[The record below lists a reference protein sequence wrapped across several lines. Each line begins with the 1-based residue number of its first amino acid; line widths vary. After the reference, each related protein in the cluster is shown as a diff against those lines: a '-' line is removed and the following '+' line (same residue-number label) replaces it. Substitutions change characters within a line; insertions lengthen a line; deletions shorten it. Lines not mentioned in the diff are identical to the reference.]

1 MYRCSLLLMG
11 LGLVSVSCGS
21 PGELDESRFPDVYTD
36 VGDGS
41 GGTQTGIAGTGGTA
55 PVGGAGG
62 SGVVGGTGGTGGTG
76 VVGGSAGT
84 GGTGSQAGAGS
95 TGGCPDDISVLLN
108 RPGNQGGCA
117 GDMCHVPGVTAPD
130 LISPGVET
138 RLFNV
143 ASTCMDRPYIGATD
157 SYLKEKITAT
167 SPCGG
172 TFPMPLFTPNA
183 LNATDEACIV
193 EWIDEVA
200 AGQ

>member
-1 MYRCSLLLMG
+1 MYRCSLLLIG
-11 LGLVSVSCGS
+11 LGLVSVSCGA
-21 PGELDESRFPDVYTD
+21 PGELDESRFPDVYTE
-36 VGDGS
+36 VGDGT
-41 GGTQTGIAGTGGTA
+41 GGAQTGIAGAGGTA

-62 SGVVGGTGGTGGTG
+62 AGVGGAGVVGGG
-76 VVGGSAGT
+76 AGT
-84 GGTGSQAGAGS
+84 GGTPSQGGTGS

-117 GDMCHVPGVTAPD
+117 GDMCHIPGVTTPD
-130 LISPGVET
+130 LISPGVEE

-143 ASTCMDRPYIGATD
+143 ASTCMARPYIGATD

-193 EWIDEVA
+193 AWIDEVA

>member
-1 MYRCSLLLMG
+1 MYRCSFLLMG
-11 LGLVSVSCGS
+11 LGLLAASCGS
-21 PGELDESRFPDVYTD
+21 PGELDEERFPDVYTEI
-36 VGDGS
+36 GDGS
-41 GGTQTGIAGTGGTA
+41 GGTQTGTAGTGGVA

-62 SGVVGGTGGTGGTG
+62 VVGGG
-76 VVGGSAGT
+76 AGT
-84 GGTGSQAGAGS
+84 GGTPSQAGAGS

-117 GDMCHVPGVTAPD
+117 GDMCHVPGVQGPD
-130 LISPGVET
+130 LISPGVEA
-138 RLFNV
+138 RLLNV

-193 EWIDEVA
+193 AWIDQVG

>member
-1 MYRCSLLLMG
+1 MG
-11 LGLVSVSCGS
+11 LGLFSVSCGS
-21 PGELDESRFPDVYTD
+21 PGELDESRFPDVYTEI
-36 VGDGS
+36 GGGS
-41 GGTQTGIAGTGGTA
+41 GGAQSGIAGTGGTA

-62 SGVVGGTGGTGGTG
+62 AGVAGSGGSG

-84 GGTGSQAGAGS
+84 GGTPSQGGAGS

-117 GDMCHVPGVTAPD
+117 GDMCHIPGVTTPD
-130 LISPGVET
+130 LISPGVEA

-157 SYLKEKITAT
+157 SYLEEKITAQ

-183 LNATDEACIV
+183 LNAADEACIV
-193 EWIDEVA
+193 EWIDRVA